1 MKLPVTTQQ
10 IREFS
15 KMSIGK
21 SLAYLVADWAIVAGV
36 IAFTEA
42 YWSIPLYIVAVMII
56 GNRQHSLAIQM
67 HDAAHFR
74 LLPNRRI
81 NNIVGEVLCA
91 WPMFFR
97 MAAYRENHNLHHRH
111 ANTELDPDF
120 RKERFPET
128 KKEIIRMLVTDALA
142 LNTLQ
147 QFGELKRLKKNNVPR
162 SVQLARIVYYASLCA
177 LLTSFGGWKLFALY
191 WAVPLFTWLKVV
203 LRVRAIADHT
213 GVHDRPHPYNT
224 RTVVPNL
231 FDVIFL
237 APRQCSYH
245 LGHHFFQSI
254 PSYNLKALHHE
265 MMKDED
271 FRKNAQVAYGFINV
285 LKEFPS
291 VAPTEQSGKSKRLPA

>member
-15 KMSIGK
+15 KMSVGK
-21 SLAYLVADWAIVAGV
+21 AMAYLIADWIIIAGV
-36 IAFTEA
+36 IAMTEA
-42 YWSIPLYIVAVMII
+42 FWSIPLYIVAVMLI

-67 HDAAHFR
+67 HDASHFR
-74 LLPNRRI
+74 LFPNRRI

-111 ANTELDPDF
+111 SNTELDPDF
-120 RKERFPET
+120 RRERFPET
-128 KKEIIRMLVTDALA
+128 KQEIIRMLVTDALA

-162 SVQLARIVYYASLCA
+162 AVQLARIVFYASLCA
-177 LLTSFGGWKLFALY
+177 VLTSLGGWKLFALY

-213 GVHDRPHPYNT
+213 GVQDRPHPFNT
-224 RTVVPNL
+224 RTVIPNL

-254 PSYNLKALHHE
+254 PSYNLKALHYE
-265 MMKDED
+265 MMKDAD
-271 FRKNAQVAYGFINV
+271 FAKNAQVTHGFINL

-291 VAPTEQSGKSKRLPA
+291 VQPSEQEKKNKRFPA